1 MSRKTNR
8 KTTLSADDLA
18 AEIIE
23 LGQNKQFEELHDLIA
38 TKVDNKLVSGLLAV
52 R

>member
-8 KTTLSADDLA
+8 KTTVSADELA

-23 LGQNKQFEELHDLIA
+23 LGQTKQFDELHDLIS
-38 TKVDNKLVSGLLAV
+38 TKVDNKLVSAL
-52 R
+52 